1 MLSEIKYCTKP
12 YPFAKPYNAMITTKL
27 GTNPGFL
34 SQRYCHPLL
43 IVGPIA
49 LREKCEST
57 NDIFFH
63 KDRQNCQ
70 LTQALNLLVA
80 LIGHFYYT
88 YLGTEKFQEKLTMK
102 HSSLKYE
109 YEVFHNV

>member
-1 MLSEIKYCTKP
+1 M
-12 YPFAKPYNAMITTKL
+12 
-27 GTNPGFL
+27 
-34 SQRYCHPLL
+34 
-43 IVGPIA
+43 
-49 LREKCEST
+49 
-57 NDIFFH
+57 
-63 KDRQNCQ
+63 
-70 LTQALNLLVA
+70 LVA